1 MGVDCTRE
9 PPVATIT
16 ISNPERKNAIDASA
30 AEAMAGHVND
40 LAHDDSIRC
49 VVVTGE
55 GEAFCSG
62 LDLAGDMG
70 GLSPAGELE
79 VGLNAIVRRLIRME
93 KPTVARV
100 RGPAVGAGASIATAC
115 DFVYADEDAFF
126 QWGFTNI
133 GLAPDTG
140 ATYVLPRLVGTRR
153 AMELLSFGE
162 RVDADDADDEGI
174 VTETLPAEGFDDA
187 VDDRVDRLAGRPTLA
202 LGETKRLVYGSH
214 EQPLGETLQDE
225 ARAQE
230 RMIETEDFGEGIAAF
245 LADRDPAFEGR

>member
-1 MGVDCTRE
+1 MGVDCTRD

-16 ISNPERKNAIDASA
+16 ISNPERKNAIDAPA
-30 AEAMAGHVND
+30 AETMAGHVND

-49 VVVTGE
+49 VVVTGD

-79 VGLNAIVRRLIRME
+79 IGLNAIVRRLLRME

-140 ATYVLPRLVGTRR
+140 ATYVLPRLVGIRR
-153 AMELLSFGE
+153 AMELLAFGD
-162 RVDADDADDEGI
+162 RVGAETAAEDGI
-174 VTETLPAEGFDDA
+174 VTEALPAEGFDAA
-187 VDDRVDRLAGRPTLA
+187 VDDRVDRLASRPTLA
-202 LGETKRLVYGSH
+202 LGETKRLVYRSH
-214 EQPLGETLQDE
+214 DRPLGETLQDE
-225 ARAQE
+225 ARTQE
-230 RMIETEDFGEGIAAF
+230 RMVETEDFGEGIAAF
-245 LADRDPAFEGR
+245 AADREPEFEGR